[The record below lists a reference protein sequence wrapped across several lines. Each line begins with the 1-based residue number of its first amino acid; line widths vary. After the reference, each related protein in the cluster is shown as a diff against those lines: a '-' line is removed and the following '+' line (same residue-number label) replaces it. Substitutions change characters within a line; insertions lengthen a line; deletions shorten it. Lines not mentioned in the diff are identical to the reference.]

1 MKFKAAKIFFLSTSV
16 LVLSACSEVDTDSAH
31 AEVVKE
37 WLKAGQT
44 SQAAAISAVNEYMA
58 DDGLFYRPR
67 YVGFG
72 FTYDNTDESGRM
84 IVETIVPGSPA
95 SEVLEVGDEFKS
107 VRGIDV
113 TPENRDSGKLSF
125 RGAPGEEVAAV
136 IERGEDT
143 IFVRVKRGKIES
155 TISKA
160 DMIEWMS
167 SGDGSDWGAESY
179 TFNEVI
185 TDGDVAYGWTT
196 VANKDDV
203 SGQLV
208 ESHVVTRFV
217 FNETGEVV
225 AIGSM
230 REDRFELEQQGFSVT
245 R

>member
-1 MKFKAAKIFFLSTSV
+1 
-16 LVLSACSEVDTDSAH
+16 
-31 AEVVKE
+31 
-37 WLKAGQT
+37 
-44 SQAAAISAVNEYMA
+44 
-58 DDGLFYRPR
+58 
-67 YVGFG
+67 
-72 FTYDNTDESGRM
+72 M

-95 SEVLEVGDEFKS
+95 SEVLQVGDEFKS

-113 TPENRDSGKLSF
+113 TPENINSGELSF

-155 TISKA
+155 TVSKS
-160 DMIEWMS
+160 DMIDWMS

-185 TDGDVAYGWTT
+185 TDGDVAYAWTT
-196 VANKDDV
+196 VTNKDEV

-217 FNETGEVV
+217 FNEAGKVV
-225 AIGSM
+225 AIGGM
-230 REDRFELEQQGFSVT
+230 REDRFELEQQGYSVT

>member
-1 MKFKAAKIFFLSTSV
+1 
-16 LVLSACSEVDTDSAH
+16 
-31 AEVVKE
+31 
-37 WLKAGQT
+37 
-44 SQAAAISAVNEYMA
+44 
-58 DDGLFYRPR
+58 
-67 YVGFG
+67 
-72 FTYDNTDESGRM
+72 
-84 IVETIVPGSPA
+84 
-95 SEVLEVGDEFKS
+95 
-107 VRGIDV
+107 
-113 TPENRDSGKLSF
+113 
-125 RGAPGEEVAAV
+125 
-136 IERGEDT
+136 
-143 IFVRVKRGKIES
+143 
-155 TISKA
+155 
-160 DMIEWMS
+160 MIEWMS